1 MNLAWRMA
9 GMKKFTLN
17 EEELDR
23 SSREIEVRRLDTDVS
38 AVASLLCD
46 FGLDAHLLCVSA
58 VL

>member
-1 MNLAWRMA
+1 MA

-23 SSREIEVRRLDTDVS
+23 SSRVIEVRRLDTDVS